1 MQISLLNLS
10 FLKQWES
17 PVLMVK
23 ARLIYK
29 QLSNSKY
36 QNLLVK
42 ISSQQIIFKT
52 KGILFRGVALKFKH
66 KMLDWKIYNHGCISG

>member
-1 MQISLLNLS
+1 
-10 FLKQWES
+10 
-17 PVLMVK
+17 MVK

-42 ISSQQIIFKT
+42 IPSQQIIFKT
-52 KGILFRGVALKFKH
+52 KGKLFRDVALKFKR
-66 KMLDWKIYNHGCISG
+66 KMLD